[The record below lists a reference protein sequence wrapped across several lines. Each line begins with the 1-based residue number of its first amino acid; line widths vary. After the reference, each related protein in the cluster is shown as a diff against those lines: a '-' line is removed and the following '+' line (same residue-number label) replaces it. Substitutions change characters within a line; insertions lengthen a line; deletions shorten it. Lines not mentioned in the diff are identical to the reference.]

1 MEVWSKGLGNRAL
14 NMELGKG
21 EVEIRDTA
29 VVLKGVIGKPVF
41 WDYTI
46 AMEKEDI
53 LGFLD
58 VLTDRNFIGFLMGS
72 GNRWK
77 MLVAAARSVLK
88 ILPAYGKRLLGR
100 RTQERLGEID
110 GILVKRVGQK

>member
-14 NMELGKG
+14 NLELGKG
-21 EVEIRDTA
+21 EVEIRDNA

-46 AMEKEDI
+46 TMEKQDI
-53 LGFLD
+53 FGFLD

-72 GNRWK
+72 ENRWK
-77 MLVAAARSVLK
+77 MLFAALRVVLK

-100 RTQERLGEID
+100 RNGFGNKWLPTAVES
-110 GILVKRVGQK
+110 KR